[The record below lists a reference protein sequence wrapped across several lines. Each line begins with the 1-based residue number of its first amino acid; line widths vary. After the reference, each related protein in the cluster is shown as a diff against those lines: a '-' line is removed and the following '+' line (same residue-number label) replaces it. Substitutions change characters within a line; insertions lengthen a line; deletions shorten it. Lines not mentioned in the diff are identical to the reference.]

1 MGASLELLLVRH
13 GQDQDNARFLIN
25 GRRDTEL
32 TEIGKVQASDAAQA
46 LRSTAISRAYT
57 SPLTRARQT
66 ASIIANMLGIAEPQ
80 VDSDL
85 IERDYGILTGR
96 PASEIPIHA
105 TRFIESYGFKYV
117 IEAPGMESYAEVWQ
131 RAGSFLQRI
140 STQHGGETVLVVAHN
155 DIAKMIRANF
165 SGAPWED
172 ELRRPPLANGEII
185 ALR

>member
-1 MGASLELLLVRH
+1 VELLLVRH

-32 TEIGKVQASDAAQA
+32 TEIGKIQASDAAQA
-46 LRSTAISRAYT
+46 LRSSAIRRVYT

-66 ASIIANMLGIAEPQ
+66 ASIIANALGIGEPQ

-85 IERDYGILTGR
+85 IERDYGVLTGR
-96 PASEIPIHA
+96 PAAEIPVHA
-105 TRFIESYGFKYV
+105 TRIIEFNRFKYV
-117 IEAPGMESYAEVWQ
+117 IEAPGMESYAEVWH
-131 RAGSFLQRI
+131 RAGSFLQRMR
-140 STQHGGETVLVVAHN
+140 TQHAGETVLVVAHN

-165 SGAPWED
+165 NSALWED
-172 ELRRPPLANGEII
+172 ELRRPPLANGEVI